1 MSDYLM
7 HYGILGMK
15 WGIRRYQNKD
25 GSLTDAGRKR
35 YDVEEGEKAEKAK
48 RMIRIR
54 STKKSTNYS
63 QDDARNRV
71 LDISDDDLRK
81 TINRLELEKRYKE
94 LTTEKVEDGHQK
106 YMRFMEKLKT
116 GANTGVAIIGFITAF
131 NKLRGAGDSAI
142 NKVKDASDSI
152 KSSSKTIADAVKKE
166 AGIKDKEKKKE
177 KKLKIAPVSGLSAKV
192 AELNKRITAMHSDE
206 RTNYLAH
213 YGIRGQRHGVR
224 RFQNED
230 GSYTAAGRQRYGIG
244 NGAGRSDKV
253 ELKELQKMERMDKA
267 KETGSNK
274 IQKPKVIS
282 RSSTK
287 KASKY
292 DKSKYDNEIESAR
305 KDLLDVMAKKF
316 GVNSPQYVALL
327 EDAGGRDYIR
337 KLELGEAVSRT
348 PKPYDSE
355 LVYDKNSE
363 YRDKLERRE
372 DSKAKTSPKENTALA
387 RLRDAVLL
395 EEPTYPKSFLKAA
408 KNNMALRNGK
418 VKSSKSKTA
427 KSNSDIRKEK
437 RKARA
442 DKLNNL
448 KKAPLSWLKTRSK

>member
-1 MSDYLM
+1 M

-244 NGAGRSDKV
+244 KNGMSVKDYRSDKA
-253 ELKELQKMERMDKA
+253 ELKDLRKMEEAANHKVKLAGYNKKTWKSRVPKNSKISRYSPEKVEEARKIAYDTYAKLYGPNSPEAVRYLEGSGGRNKA
-267 KETGSNK
+267 KRVLKDAEDFKEIRGLADRPSGSSALESGFRQESSAEDMHMSEKDYNMAMK
-274 IQKPKVIS
+274 ALSKLDSLITSTNVPVSALKKKKKKKKTNFKDAKKVV
-282 RSSTK
+282 K
-287 KASKY
+287 KT
-292 DKSKYDNEIESAR
+292 NFENAR
-305 KDLLDVMAKKF
+305 KV
-316 GVNSPQYVALL
+316 
-327 EDAGGRDYIR
+327 
-337 KLELGEAVSRT
+337 
-348 PKPYDSE
+348 
-355 LVYDKNSE
+355 
-363 YRDKLERRE
+363 
-372 DSKAKTSPKENTALA
+372 
-387 RLRDAVLL
+387 
-395 EEPTYPKSFLKAA
+395 
-408 KNNMALRNGK
+408 
-418 VKSSKSKTA
+418 VK
-427 KSNSDIRKEK
+427 R
-437 RKARA
+437 
-442 DKLNNL
+442 
-448 KKAPLSWLKTRSK
+448 